1 MPNMH
6 QVVINPDGG
15 NLRIDDVHEFLASF
29 PADQEPMVDVGG
41 GELVPLQELADDADE
56 DDDES

>member
-15 NLRIDDVHEFLASF
+15 NLRIDDVHEFLANF
-29 PADQEPMVDVGG
+29 PADQEPMVDVGD
-41 GELVPLQELADDADE
+41 GEPLQELADDADE

>member
-1 MPNMH
+1 MAKTH

-15 NLRIDDVHEFLASF
+15 NLRIDDVHEFLANF
-29 PADQEPMVDVGG
+29 PADQEPMVDVGD

-56 DDDES
+56 DEA